1 MISNNHWKL
10 YKLIIILRI
19 IISVNILFNSY
30 VSANFKSQLPLINLY
45 LGDKAIQSS
54 EQGFTLL
61 QQGVGDTDLQVYS
74 PLYP

>member
-30 VSANFKSQLPLINLY
+30 VSAKFKSQLPLINLY

-54 EQGFTLL
+54 EQGFMLL